1 MVKRLQPDLARC
13 TYNARSETVGQLPSF
28 RNAWRSRQLAVI
40 PVEAIFEPNYESG
53 RAVRWRIERKYGGPF
68 GLAGIW
74 EQRHGE
80 DGTVQRSFSI
90 LTINA
95 DEHPLMSAF
104 HAPGK
109 EKRSVVV
116 LADDDWSAWLE
127 AREEDEV
134 RGFLRPFDPA
144 IMRAVAD
151 PRPGDRKSVV

>member
-1 MVKRLQPDLARC
+1 M
-13 TYNARSETVGQLPSF
+13 
-28 RNAWRSRQLAVI
+28 
-40 PVEAIFEPNYESG
+40 
-53 RAVRWRIERKYGGPF
+53 
-68 GLAGIW
+68 
-74 EQRHGE
+74 
-80 DGTVQRSFSI
+80 QRSFSI

-151 PRPGDRKSVV
+151 PRPGSVQSQEME